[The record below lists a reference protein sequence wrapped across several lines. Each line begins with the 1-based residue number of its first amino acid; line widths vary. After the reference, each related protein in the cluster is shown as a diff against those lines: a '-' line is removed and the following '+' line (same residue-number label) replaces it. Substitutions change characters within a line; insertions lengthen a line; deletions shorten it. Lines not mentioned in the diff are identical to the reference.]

1 MDGVCIRAGHHCAQP
16 LLTWL
21 GVENLACCRA
31 SVAFYND
38 KADIDK
44 FIAGCITF
52 GARSMGNLYTSTT
65 FMEHNSHP
73 DYKYE
78 MDAPTHEHDG
88 INPSC
93 GDELTL
99 QLRVENNVIEEA
111 SFTGHGCAISQASA
125 DIMADL
131 ITGETVEEA
140 RRLAELFLAMIRG
153 EQLSEEDLE
162 DLDEAAQL
170 QDISHMPAR
179 VKCAELAWRTLDG
192 MLEG

>member
-1 MDGVCIRAGHHCAQP
+1 
-16 LLTWL
+16 
-21 GVENLACCRA
+21 
-31 SVAFYND
+31 
-38 KADIDK
+38 
-44 FIAGCITF
+44 
-52 GARSMGNLYTSTT
+52 
-65 FMEHNSHP
+65 MEHNSHP

-78 MDAPTHEHDG
+78 MDSPTCSHEG

-99 QLRVENNVIEEA
+99 QLRVESGVIEEA

-140 RRLAELFLAMIRG
+140 KRLAELFLAMIRG
-153 EQLSEEDLE
+153 DKLSEQDME

-170 QDISHMPAR
+170 KDISHMPAR

-192 MLEG
+192 MLEK

>member
-1 MDGVCIRAGHHCAQP
+1 
-16 LLTWL
+16 
-21 GVENLACCRA
+21 
-31 SVAFYND
+31 
-38 KADIDK
+38 
-44 FIAGCITF
+44 
-52 GARSMGNLYTSTT
+52 MGNLYTSTT

-140 RRLAELFLAMIRG
+140 RRLAGLFLAMIRG

-179 VKCAELAWRTLDG
+179 VKCAELAWRTLEKLLDQILPKRPLREYG
-192 MLEG
+192 VTREDLPVFAHSVVTEQGRLMANNFVPLDEARVLKIYQELF